1 MKKVLVSAC
10 LLVVTLTG
18 CEANSSANGPTPT
31 VAVTATVTA
40 TPPALPPSVTPL
52 ALGTSAPTPSGGS
65 VTVYEHR
72 KGIEPQDPNQEA
84 IDVKVCMGA
93 GKSSEVTIG
102 VAPWAIYD
110 AEDRRYKFAS
120 KTWEHPGAIPGY
132 PEETQ
137 IRRGDCIRG
146 WVIIQGQAA
155 TQMTK
160 ARYSSESTIV
170 EWNLVP

>member
-1 MKKVLVSAC
+1 MNKVLASAC
-10 LLVVTLTG
+10 LLAVTLTG

-31 VAVTATVTA
+31 VTVTVTA
-40 TPPALPPSVTPL
+40 TPPALPQSPTPL
-52 ALGTSAPTPSGGS
+52 ALGTSAPTPSGGT

-102 VAPWAIYD
+102 AAPWAIYD
-110 AEDRRYKFAS
+110 SEDRRYKYAT
-120 KTWEHPGAIPGY
+120 KTWEHAGAMPGY
-132 PEETQ
+132 PVETQ

-146 WVIIQGQAA
+146 WVIIQGQAEI
-155 TQMTK
+155 QMTK
-160 ARYSSESTIV
+160 ARYTSESTIV

>member
-1 MKKVLVSAC
+1 MNKVLASAC

-18 CEANSSANGPTPT
+18 CGTDSSANAPAPT
-31 VAVTATVTA
+31 VTVTVTA
-40 TPPALPPSVTPL
+40 TPPALPQSPTPL
-52 ALGTSAPTPSGGS
+52 ALGASAPTPSGGT

-102 VAPWAIYD
+102 AAPWAVYD

-120 KTWEHPGAIPGY
+120 TTWEHPGATPAY
-132 PEETQ
+132 PVETQ
-137 IRRGDCIRG
+137 IKRGDCIRG
-146 WVIIQGQAA
+146 WVIIQGQAE
-155 TQMTK
+155 TQMTT
-160 ARYSSESTIV
+160 ARYSSESTVV